1 MGRSRKVR
9 LCIKHLL
16 DKIIVIIGL
25 LITSP
30 IFLIVG
36 MILKLQGED
45 IFYLQRRLG
54 HLGKEFDAYKFT
66 TMPKGSEKLG
76 LITTT
81 NDSRPTKFGRFLRK
95 TKINEI
101 PQLINVLIGN
111 MSVIGPRPLIKS
123 QISGNLTE
131 EEIEEYYLMRPG
143 ITGISSLYFHHE
155 DRLLASVEDPH
166 KYYNEVIIPKKQQ
179 LEKGYTESWSLLL
192 DFKIFVLTLE
202 ILFLDAL
209 GISKKSSLLK
219 DIKVEKYVVKD

>member
-1 MGRSRKVR
+1 VGRSRKVG

-36 MILKLQGED
+36 IVLKLQGED

-123 QISGNLTE
+123 QISESLTDK
-131 EEIEEYYLMRPG
+131 EIEEYYRMRPG
-143 ITGISSLYFHHE
+143 ITGIGSLYFHHE

-192 DFKIFVLTLE
+192 DFKIFVSTLN
-202 ILFLDAL
+202 ILLIDTL
-209 GISKKSSLLK
+209 GIS
-219 DIKVEKYVVKD
+219 